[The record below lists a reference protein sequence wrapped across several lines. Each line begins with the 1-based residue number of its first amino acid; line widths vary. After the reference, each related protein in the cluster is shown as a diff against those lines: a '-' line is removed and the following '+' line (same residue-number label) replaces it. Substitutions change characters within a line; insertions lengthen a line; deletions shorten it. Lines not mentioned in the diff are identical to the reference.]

1 MATTEQRHARPPE
14 FPPGVDGGRL
24 LAPCYHS
31 VWSMAGRGPSRPG
44 ERRNPTDYRR
54 AVTRHDPLVF
64 AVTYLGRA
72 LRDQDSGLM
81 SFSDFHLDA
90 LGSGK
95 AWMRRE
101 PSRDAWVA
109 PRRGGK
115 SMLFFRALP
124 LWALAHGWR
133 RFFLAF
139 AYTEAQAKAHL
150 GNMLD
155 ILHRRDA
162 PDHAGHRM
170 SDLLLTDFPELAP
183 VRGAGGPTRTVLQSG
198 ATIAAYGMGAT
209 RLGEM
214 SGVDR
219 PDLIIGDDL
228 EPGEADYGPK
238 VKDKAVSRLLQNVL
252 PMNDRAAVVL
262 TGTTTAH
269 GSMMHDVVRAAK
281 GEQPA
286 RWIAEER
293 ITPHYY
299 PAILHEG
306 APRMRSLWEQRWPLT
321 QLLRDRNNRAFAM
334 NMLNDPPALGAGA
347 YWTRESFRYSS
358 PQVGRWVL
366 YVDPAIST
374 HATSDHTAMVVAGA
388 LPTGA
393 LAWVAHAEAGHY
405 SPAKTKE
412 RIQVIRETF
421 GDLLV
426 CVEENATGGDNARV
440 LYGLRPADETPRA
453 RARKELRIRAAAD
466 LYDAG
471 MVWHVRPVRVLEDAL
486 TEYPAG
492 SRDDLPDALAGALG
506 RVLPGKVPQ

>member
-1 MATTEQRHARPPE
+1 MTVGEQRRTVRPPA
-14 FPPGVDGGRL
+14 FPPGVDGHAL
-24 LAPCYHS
+24 LEPCYHS
-31 VWSMAGRGPSRPG
+31 AWLLPGRGPGDRGGS
-44 ERRNPTDYRR
+44 DYRR
-54 AVTRHDPLVF
+54 AITRHDPLLF

-72 LRDQDSGLM
+72 LRDQDTGQM

-90 LGSGK
+90 FELAKG
-95 AWMRRE
+95 WRYRE
-101 PSRDAWVA
+101 PQRSAWVA
-109 PRRGGK
+109 PRRAGK
-115 SMLFFRALP
+115 SMLWFRANP

-150 GNMLD
+150 GNLLD
-155 ILHRRDA
+155 VLWRRDA
-162 PDHAGHRM
+162 PDHTGHRM
-170 SDLLLTDFPELAP
+170 SDLLLSDFPELAP
-183 VRGAGGPTRTVLQSG
+183 VRGAGGPTRTVLASG

-214 SGVDR
+214 SGTDR

-238 VKDKAVSRLLQNVL
+238 VKAKAVSRLLQNVL

-281 GEQPA
+281 GDQPA
-286 RWIAEER
+286 RWLAEER

-306 APRMRSLWEQRWPLT
+306 TPAARSLWEQRWPLE
-321 QLLRDRNNRAFAM
+321 QLLRDRNTRSFAV
-334 NMLNDPPALGAGA
+334 NMLNDPPAAGAGP
-347 YWTRESFRYSS
+347 YWTRESFIYGN
-358 PQVGRWVL
+358 PHVARWVL
-366 YVDPAIST
+366 WVDPALST

-393 LAWVAHAEAGHY
+393 VAWVAHAEAGHY
-405 SPAKTKE
+405 SPAKIKE
-412 RIQVIRETF
+412 RIQVIRDTF
-421 GDLLV
+421 PGLLV
-426 CVEENATGGDNARV
+426 CVEENATGEENARV
-440 LYGLRPADETPRA
+440 LYGLARHDETPRA
-453 RARKELRIRAAAD
+453 EARKELRIRAAAD

-471 MVWHVRPVRVLEDAL
+471 MVRHVRPLRQLEDVL
-486 TEYPAG
+486 VEYPAG
-492 SRDDLPDALAGALG
+492 PRDDLPDALAGALG
-506 RVLPGKVPQ
+506 RVLPGRVPR